1 MKKLLLILSL
11 SLIVFACTSK
21 VAPTAS
27 TPASDNNTVT
37 VSEETKAA
45 LTAGHAIYTTK
56 CSKCHDTKD
65 VTAFDKKSWEGILQD
80 MIPKARLNET
90 DAKNVTAYVMANAKK

>member
-1 MKKLLLILSL
+1 MKKFLLILSL

-27 TPASDNNTVT
+27 TNNKNVA

-45 LTAGHAIYTTK
+45 ITAGHTIYTTK
-56 CSKCHDTKD
+56 CSKCHDAKD
-65 VTAFDKKSWEGILQD
+65 VTAFDKKSWEGILED
-80 MIPKARLNET
+80 MIPKAKLNET
-90 DAKNVTAYVMANAKK
+90 EAKNVTAYVMANAKK